1 MKTIH
6 RRALSLLLC
15 SALLLTLGM
24 GCALFP
30 QQSKEPAQS
39 ALTTSS
45 ADAAEREQTTAHP
58 SDDEPDKEETVY
70 VEAAADGTPQ
80 KVTVEARLRNPGDGQ
95 PIRDR
100 SNLRDL
106 HSTRGDEDFQRSGD
120 ELLWDNHGE
129 DVEYKGSSTQ
139 ELPVSVHISYKLDG
153 KPIAPES
160 LAGKSGR
167 VTIRFDYENHT
178 EQTVT
183 VTRSGKQSEKTNKLK
198 KKGKKKQKTEA
209 VQREITIPVPF
220 VALTTLFLDSDTFSD
235 VEAKNAELV
244 RTDDQCMVVGYACSG
259 LAESLKLTDWEPTE
273 EVELPEYIEVTA
285 DVTDFSMDFTATV
298 FTPELFN
305 ELEQGDLDD
314 LDELTDGMDA
324 LQDASGELVKGT
336 KQLSKGMKKL
346 KTYLK
351 QYTKGV
357 QSAAS
362 GAAKL
367 SNGLAEL
374 KKQTAQLQKGLS
386 GLSSGD
392 TEQLQGAQEQL
403 GALGEF
409 AGSVQQYQGAV
420 SKGTESARESIS
432 GIDWDGVESDAEKK
446 AVKQAKAQ
454 LTAAAE
460 ELGLTDEQLAA
471 LQRRMEEG
479 MDLTGTCS
487 GARDRTANA
496 LEALDDLPN
505 GKALSQSTESLCSG
519 TDALLSM
526 LKRLSGANSTL
537 EQLREGIDAYAEGV
551 AQLSEGASQLSSGM
565 KKLNKAG
572 SALNKA
578 VAKAATGSRK
588 LARGFSEFDED
599 GIQELT
605 DLAGEDL
612 QELTDRLRA
621 VQLSGS
627 GYQSFDGLAEGQTGS
642 VRFVVETE
650 AIG

>member
-1 MKTIH
+1 MKRIH

-15 SALLLTLGM
+15 AALLLTLGT

-30 QQSKEPAQS
+30 QQSPEPAQS
-39 ALTTSS
+39 API
-45 ADAAEREQTTAHP
+45 AESEPMDSVKTPPQP
-58 SDDEPDKEETVY
+58 SEEEPDKEETVY

-100 SNLRDL
+100 SNLTDL
-106 HSTRGDEDFQRSGD
+106 HSTKGDEDFRRSGD

-129 DVEYKGSSTQ
+129 DVEYKGSSAQ
-139 ELPVSVHISYKLDG
+139 ELPVSVRVSYTLDG
-153 KPIAPES
+153 KPITPKE

-183 VTRSGKQSEKTNKLK
+183 VTRSDKQSEKAKKLTKKNK
-198 KKGKKKQKTEA
+198 KKRKTKA
-209 VQREITIPVPF
+209 AQRVITIPVPF
-220 VALTTLFLDSDTFSD
+220 VALTTLFLDSDTFSN
-235 VEAKNAELV
+235 VEAENAELV
-244 RTDDQCMVVGYACSG
+244 RTDDQCVVVGYACPG
-259 LAESLKLTDWEPTE
+259 LADSLKLADWEPTE
-273 EVELPEYIEVTA
+273 EVELPEYIQVTA
-285 DVTDFSMDFTATV
+285 DVTGFGLDFTATV

-314 LDELTDGMDA
+314 LDELTDGMDT

-346 KTYLK
+346 KTYLRK
-351 QYTKGV
+351 YTKGV
-357 QSAAS
+357 QSASS
-362 GAAKL
+362 GAVKL
-367 SNGLAEL
+367 SKGLAEL

-392 TEQLQGAQEQL
+392 SEQLQGALEQL

-409 AGSVQQYQGAV
+409 AQGVQQYQSAV
-420 SKGTESARESIS
+420 EQGTHTAQDSLSD
-432 GIDWDGVESDAEKK
+432 IDWAGVESEAEKE
-446 AVKQAKAQ
+446 AVKQAKSQ
-454 LTAAAE
+454 LAAAAE

-471 LQRRMEEG
+471 LQQRMEDG
-479 MDLTGTCS
+479 IDLSGTCS
-487 GARDRTANA
+487 VAQEHTADA
-496 LEALDDLPN
+496 LEALESLPD
-505 GKALSQSTESLCSG
+505 GSALSQSAESLSSG
-519 TDALLSM
+519 MKGLLSV
-526 LKRLSGANSTL
+526 LEKLGQAQNAL
-537 EQLREGIDAYAEGV
+537 EQLSEGIDAYAEGI
-551 AQLSEGASQLSSGM
+551 AQLSKGASQLSSGM

-572 SALNKA
+572 SPLNQA
-578 VAKAATGSRK
+578 VSKAAKGTKK
-588 LARGFSEFDED
+588 LANGFAEFDED

-605 DLAGEDL
+605 DLAGDDL

-621 VQLSGS
+621 VQMAGS